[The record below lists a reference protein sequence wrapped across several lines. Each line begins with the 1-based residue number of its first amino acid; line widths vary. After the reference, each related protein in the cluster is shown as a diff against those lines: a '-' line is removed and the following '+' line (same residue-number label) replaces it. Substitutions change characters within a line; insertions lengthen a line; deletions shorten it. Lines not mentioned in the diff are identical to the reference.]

1 MQVIFISFAFFATPR
16 KVTSVFRDYR
26 NLMSVLN
33 SRKTKKQFDEKLYFV
48 DKNHSFPYLRVIT
61 LHLKL
66 KFMKNKLLLVVATI
80 IMAASTNKTHAQ
92 EFMAGNY
99 NVNLGL
105 GVGGYLSYTT
115 FGDYTTTPLLIFS
128 IDYGYMDDL
137 GPGTLGIGGLI
148 GYKATS
154 YEYNYF
160 GYSDKASWK
169 DVVIGGRG
177 TYHAYLDIDKLD
189 VYGVF
194 NAGIVVQQYTFDS
207 NSPVAG
213 ESNTSSTNL
222 NIYGGICAGAK
233 YFLTDNL
240 AAYAE
245 VGYDVAWIKLG
256 VTLKL

>member
-1 MQVIFISFAFFATPR
+1 
-16 KVTSVFRDYR
+16 
-26 NLMSVLN
+26 
-33 SRKTKKQFDEKLYFV
+33 
-48 DKNHSFPYLRVIT
+48 
-61 LHLKL
+61 
-66 KFMKNKLLLVVATI
+66 
-80 IMAASTNKTHAQ
+80 
-92 EFMAGNY
+92 
-99 NVNLGL
+99 
-105 GVGGYLSYTT
+105 
-115 FGDYTTTPLLIFS
+115 
-128 IDYGYMDDL
+128 MDDL

-222 NIYGGICAGAK
+222 NIYGGGLECGHA
-233 YFLTDNL
+233 
-240 AAYAE
+240 
-245 VGYDVAWIKLG
+245 LG
-256 VTLKL
+256 VYFFTGDGFAARRGGADAGGRAAVGR

>member
-1 MQVIFISFAFFATPR
+1 MKELPEYLQKIYDENKNELVIGEDMR
-16 KVTSVFRDYR
+16 V
-26 NLMSVLN
+26 
-33 SRKTKKQFDEKLYFV
+33 KKLVGIAEDE
-48 DKNHSFPYLRVIT
+48 
-61 LHLKL
+61 
-66 KFMKNKLLLVVATI
+66 
-80 IMAASTNKTHAQ
+80 
-92 EFMAGNY
+92 
-99 NVNLGL
+99 
-105 GVGGYLSYTT
+105 
-115 FGDYTTTPLLIFS
+115 
-128 IDYGYMDDL
+128 IDYLYVYDNGNDIELWSVM
-137 GPGTLGIGGLI
+137 GGMI

-233 YFLTDNL
+233 SYR
-240 AAYAE
+240 
-245 VGYDVAWIKLG
+245 
-256 VTLKL
+256 TLW